1 MTLPFVEVFLVRNES
16 DKKVKSLH
24 LKMSDL
30 HCEQC
35 SSGKDNRASSKRQA
49 GGGNSE
55 LKCGG

>member
-30 HCEQC
+30 HCEQH
-35 SSGKDNRASSKRQA
+35 SSGKDNRASSKRQ
-49 GGGNSE
+49 GRGTSE
-55 LKCGG
+55 LKSGG

>member
-49 GGGNSE
+49 GGGE
-55 LKCGG
+55 